1 MEGHSSPPAAAAD
14 VPAQA
19 GEGPA
24 PVQADIRSHAVHHD
38 QGTVPE
44 REPSPGR
51 RITPRPTFLEN
62 LANTRDTQ
70 FMLDRRNSSELDRY
84 FHGPRDLDKHSK
96 WPTFLRM
103 HGSVLPKMILPLSF
117 VAAWATLITLLSKFV
132 HPLGINNILLTV
144 TGFVVGLALSFRS
157 STAYERWA
165 DGRKY
170 WSLLIQTSRNLA
182 RTIWINTREREGEL
196 GKEDLLQ
203 KLTAMNLILA
213 FAVALKHKLRFEPDI
228 AYEDLAGLVG
238 YLDTFAKDAHDRQR
252 LQPPRKSLWKSTG
265 EYLGVSFAES
275 NPRKLVKRSK
285 KPLGHL
291 PLEILNHLSAYI
303 DRCITNETLSI
314 SLHQAQ
320 AINGLAALNEVVTG
334 TERVLDTPLPTA
346 YSIAIAQIAWIYVMS
361 LPFQLY
367 NSLTWVTIPGSIV
380 AAYIILGLAT
390 IGSEIENPFGQ
401 DVNDLPLDTYCRQI
415 ALELDIITATPA
427 PRVDD
432 FTVRDD
438 NLVLYP
444 LSMDGYNDWKD
455 RSVADIRAALRTK
468 VVANSPAALG
478 SDESTVV
485 GSMSSKQTV

>member
-1 MEGHSSPPAAAAD
+1 MEGHSTAPAAD
-14 VPAQA
+14 VPAHA

-24 PVQADIRSHAVHHD
+24 PVQADIRSHAAHHHD
-38 QGTVPE
+38 QGTVPD
-44 REPSPGR
+44 REESPSR

-62 LANTRDTQ
+62 LANSRDSQ
-70 FMLDRRNSSELDRY
+70 FMLDRRNSSEIDRY

-96 WPTFLRM
+96 WPTFFRM

-117 VAAWATLITLLSKFV
+117 VAAWSTLITCLSKFV
-132 HPLGINNILLTV
+132 VNLGINNILLTV

-182 RTIWINTREREGEL
+182 RTIWINTAEREGEL
-196 GKEDLLQ
+196 GKEDLLG

-213 FAVALKHKLRFEPDI
+213 FAVSLKHKLRFEPDI

-238 YLDTFAKDAHDRQR
+238 YLDTFAKDAHDRDR
-252 LQPPRKSLWKSTG
+252 LQPPRKTLWKATG

-275 NPRKLVKRSK
+275 NPRKLIKRSK

-291 PLEILNHLSAYI
+291 PLEILNHLSSYI
-303 DRCITNETLSI
+303 DKCIKNETLSI

-320 AINGLAALNEVVTG
+320 AINGLASLNEVVTG

-346 YSIAIAQIAWIYVMS
+346 YSISIAQIAWIYVLV

-367 NSLTWVTIPGSIV
+367 DALTWVTIPGSIV

-415 ALELDIITATPA
+415 ALELDIITATP
-427 PRVDD
+427 PPNVDD
-432 FTVRDD
+432 FTNRDD

-444 LSMDGYNDWKD
+444 LSTNGYPNWKD
-455 RSVADIRAALRTK
+455 RSVEEIRAALKTK
-468 VVANSPAALG
+468 VVANSPAAIG
-478 SDESTVV
+478 SDESTVL
-485 GSMSSKQTV
+485 GSMSSKQSV